1 MSFWAWPKCHF
12 LHQFLDLASV
22 SNIHWRGSQWLCIC
36 LHRCKSCYHITACR
50 GVASPGLQIFGCWGE
65 LKSLRA
71 VSVGEWTSHACNFQE
86 VWKWKSAR
94 PTTSLK
100 AGYAP
105 GLEYNVE
112 WFISVISHV
121 WLSNPPPP
129 PKCSFFQLGKPL
141 HWPFCLR
148 SSFPHIP
155 KALFEIEI
163 VASIRTLLLLTPIL
177 FFLFGASYWFK
188 TINWVLL

>member
-121 WLSNPPPP
+121 WLSNSPPPP
-129 PKCSFFQLGKPL
+129 QMQIFSTRKATTLTFLSEIFISSYPQGFIWNRNSCIYKNFTLANTNTIFF
-141 HWPFCLR
+141 
-148 SSFPHIP
+148 
-155 KALFEIEI
+155 
-163 VASIRTLLLLTPIL
+163 IRCLLL
-177 FFLFGASYWFK
+177 
-188 TINWVLL
+188 V

>member
-22 SNIHWRGSQWLCIC
+22 SNIQWKGSQWLCIC
-36 LHRCKSCYHITACR
+36 LHRCKSCYHITACK

-71 VSVGEWTSHACNFQE
+71 VSVGEWTSHACNFQD

-94 PTTSLK
+94 RTTSLK
-100 AGYAP
+100 AAYAP

-129 PKCSFFQLGKPL
+129 LNAAFFNAECHYIDLFVWDL
-141 HWPFCLR
+141 HFLISPRLYLKWNSCIYKNFTLANTNTI
-148 SSFPHIP
+148 F
-155 KALFEIEI
+155 F
-163 VASIRTLLLLTPIL
+163 IRCLLL
-177 FFLFGASYWFK
+177 
-188 TINWVLL
+188 V

>member
-22 SNIHWRGSQWLCIC
+22 SNIQWKGSQWLCIC
-36 LHRCKSCYHITACR
+36 LHRCKWCYHITAYR

-71 VSVGEWTSHACNFQE
+71 VSVGEWTSHACSFQD

-112 WFISVISHV
+112 WFIAECHYIDLFVWDLHFLISPRLYLK
-121 WLSNPPPP
+121 WNSCIYKNFTLANTNTI
-129 PKCSFFQLGKPL
+129 FF
-141 HWPFCLR
+141 
-148 SSFPHIP
+148 
-155 KALFEIEI
+155 
-163 VASIRTLLLLTPIL
+163 IRRLLL
-177 FFLFGASYWFK
+177 
-188 TINWVLL
+188 V